1 MTLDPQV
8 NWRANHLLN
17 EEHAAK
23 FKDSR
28 LFPAPVHKKHP
39 SLVDV
44 LTVVEI
50 KLPLNGPAVIQTH
63 VTSLPSEA
71 LSTHH
76 VPGKMEAQ
84 EISGR

>member
-8 NWRANHLLN
+8 DLRANHLLN

-23 FKDSR
+23 FKTPGCSR
-28 LFPAPVHKKHP
+28 LWFTEHS

-50 KLPLNGPAVIQTH
+50 KLPLNSAAVIH
-63 VTSLPSEA
+63 IPVTSLGSGCDPSRA
-71 LSTHH
+71 RQD
-76 VPGKMEAQ
+76 GKL
-84 EISGR
+84 RR